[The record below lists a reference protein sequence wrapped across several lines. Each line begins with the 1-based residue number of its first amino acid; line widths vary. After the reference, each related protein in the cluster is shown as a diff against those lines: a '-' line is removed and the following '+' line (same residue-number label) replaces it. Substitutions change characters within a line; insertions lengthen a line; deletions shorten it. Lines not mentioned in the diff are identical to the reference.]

1 MSLDLSPMNNAIAQ
15 LAEALDLYD
24 SEIVRDTPKLKM
36 AMRAAT
42 IKAFEFTY
50 VVSLKMLRRH
60 MTLAADN
67 PADIHQMS
75 FSSFIREAY
84 GKNLVRSDIVVW
96 RKYRER
102 RGMMGRAYDENTAQ
116 EIFEGVPDFLDEA
129 RYVLERLQEG
139 NGLLD

>member
-1 MSLDLSPMNNAIAQ
+1 
-15 LAEALDLYD
+15 
-24 SEIVRDTPKLKM
+24 M

-84 GKNLVRSDIVVW
+84 GKNLVRSDIVGLAEVS
-96 RKYRER
+96 
-102 RGMMGRAYDENTAQ
+102 RAPGHD
-116 EIFEGVPDFLDEA
+116 GS
-129 RYVLERLQEG
+129 RLR
-139 NGLLD
+139 

>member
-1 MSLDLSPMNNAIAQ
+1 MW
-15 LAEALDLYD
+15 
-24 SEIVRDTPKLKM
+24 
-36 AMRAAT
+36 
-42 IKAFEFTY
+42 
-50 VVSLKMLRRH
+50 
-60 MTLAADN
+60 
-67 PADIHQMS
+67 
-75 FSSFIREAY
+75 
-84 GKNLVRSDIVVW
+84 VW